1 MTEDTPG
8 RPFIKDD
15 DPSVPSLVSY
25 LVFCCNFKTPV
36 KGKEMFRKHRVKF
49 HLHNAVIVTVSYTP
63 FTLERERGGGGG
75 DGEGGGGGG
84 AYLR

>member
-1 MTEDTPG
+1 
-8 RPFIKDD
+8 
-15 DPSVPSLVSY
+15 
-25 LVFCCNFKTPV
+25 
-36 KGKEMFRKHRVKF
+36 MFRKHRVKF